1 MVFSLTRL
9 FPELPDI
16 RVVDVGASPIDGVP
30 PYRALV
36 DAGKVELVGFE
47 PDEQQFAALQ
57 ALDVPQAT
65 FLPDAIGDGSEQ
77 VLRVCRLPG
86 MTSLLEPDLEVL
98 GHFHGFADWAQ
109 VKERRPVRTRR
120 LDEVPEARGCDY
132 LKIDV
137 QGGELGVLQGA
148 PELLADCLVVHVEVQ
163 FVPFYRDQPL
173 FAELDLLLRD
183 AGFWLH
189 RFLPIHR
196 RVFKPMLVNEDIY
209 AGISQDLWTDAVYV
223 RRFTEFPSLDRE
235 SLEKIALIAHDLYES
250 IDLASL
256 ALLRIDE
263 KDGTRRQEEYV
274 SALATALADR

>member
-1 MVFSLTRL
+1 VAFSLTEL
-9 FPELPDI
+9 FTELPDV
-16 RVVDVGASPIDGVP
+16 RVVDVGASPIDGKP
-30 PYRALV
+30 PYQALV

-47 PDEQQFAALQ
+47 PDEQQFAALR
-57 ALDVPQAT
+57 ALDIPRAT
-65 FLPDAIGDGSEQ
+65 FLPDAVGDGTEQ

-86 MTSLLEPDLEVL
+86 MTSLFEPDLEVL
-98 GHFHGFADWAQ
+98 EHFHGFADWAQ
-109 VKERRPVRTRR
+109 VKERRPVHTRR
-120 LDEVPEARGCDY
+120 LDDVPEARGCDY

-148 PELLADCLVVHVEVQ
+148 PELLADCLVVHLEVQ

-173 FAELDLLLRD
+173 FAELDLLLRE

-196 RVFKPMLVNEDIY
+196 RVFKPMLINEDIY

-223 RRFTEFPSLDRE
+223 RRFTEFASLGRE
-235 SLEKIALIAHDLYES
+235 SLERIALVAHDLYES

-256 ALLRIDE
+256 ALLRCDE
-263 KDGTRRQEEYV
+263 REGAERQVQYV
-274 SALATALADR
+274 AALAKALANR